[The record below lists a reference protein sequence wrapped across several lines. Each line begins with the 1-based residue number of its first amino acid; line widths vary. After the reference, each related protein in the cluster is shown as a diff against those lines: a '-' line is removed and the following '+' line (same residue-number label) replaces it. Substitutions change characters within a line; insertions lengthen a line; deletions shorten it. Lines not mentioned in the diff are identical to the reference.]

1 MQNQPKVT
9 DPDWTIIKIL
19 QWTTSYFRS
28 NEIDSPRS
36 TAEIL
41 LARTL
46 GLKRIDLYLR
56 YDQPLVRSELD
67 CFRAL
72 IKRRINREP
81 VAYIV
86 GLKEFWNMEL
96 TVTREVL
103 IPRPETE
110 CLVEEALSAL
120 SKESFYSPKM
130 VLEVGTGSGA
140 IILAIASEKPE
151 HNYFASDIS
160 SEAAFVALK
169 NAKRHRLD
177 KKICFFCGNWFL
189 PLKEKDRLF
198 DMVLSNPPYIKKD
211 DISSLQPEISRFEP
225 LTALDGGEDG
235 LCQMRNIISS
245 AHRFLNSKGFLI
257 IEIGHDQ
264 KEAVYKI
271 AEETGSYQNIYF
283 RKDYSGFD
291 RIICMQ
297 KR

>member
-1 MQNQPKVT
+1 MQNQPKLT

-19 QWTTSYFRS
+19 QWTTSYFRL
-28 NEIDSPRS
+28 NVIDSPRS

-41 LARTL
+41 LAHTL

-110 CLVEEALSAL
+110 CLVEEALSIL
-120 SKESFYSPKM
+120 SKESFYSPKR

-160 SEAAFVALK
+160 VKAAFVAFK
-169 NAKRHRLD
+169 NATKQRLE

-189 PLKEKDRLF
+189 PLTEKDKLF
-198 DMVLSNPPYIKKD
+198 DMVLSNPPYIRKE
-211 DISSLQPEISRFEP
+211 DINNLQPEISRFEP
-225 LTALDGGEDG
+225 LAALDGGEDG
-235 LCQMRNIISS
+235 FCQIRNIISS
-245 AHRFLNSKGFLI
+245 VHRFLNSKGYLI

-264 KEAVYKI
+264 KETVYQI

>member
-1 MQNQPKVT
+1 MQNQPKLT

-41 LARTL
+41 LAHTL

-56 YDQPLVRSELD
+56 YDQPLVRIELD

-86 GLKEFWNMEL
+86 GLKGFWNMEL
-96 TVTREVL
+96 SVEREVL

-120 SKESFYSPKM
+120 SEGSFYSPKR

-140 IILAIASEKPE
+140 IILALASERPE

-160 SEAAFVALK
+160 IRAVFVALK
-169 NAKRHRLD
+169 NAEKQGLD

-198 DMVLSNPPYIKKD
+198 DMVLSNPPYVRKD
-211 DISSLQPEISRFEP
+211 DIKSLQPEISRFEP
-225 LTALDGGEDG
+225 LAALDGGEDG
-235 LCQMRNIISS
+235 LCQIRSIIGSV
-245 AHRFLNSKGFLI
+245 HRFLNSGGYLI

-271 AEETGSYQNIYF
+271 AEETGCYHDMHF

>member
-1 MQNQPKVT
+1 MQNQPKLT

-19 QWTTSYFRS
+19 QCTTSYFRS
-28 NEIDSPRS
+28 NLIDSPRS

-41 LARTL
+41 LAHTL

-72 IKRRINREP
+72 IKRRTNREP

-86 GLKEFWNMEL
+86 GLKEFWNIEL
-96 TVTREVL
+96 AVTKEVL

-120 SKESFYSPKM
+120 SKESSYSPKR

-140 IILAIASEKPE
+140 IILAMASEKPE

-160 SEAAFVALK
+160 VKAAFVALK
-169 NAKRHRLD
+169 NAKKQGLD
-177 KKICFFCGNWFL
+177 NKICFFCGNWFF

-198 DMVLSNPPYIKKD
+198 DMVLSNPPYIRKG
-211 DISSLQPEISRFEP
+211 DINSLQPEISRFEP
-225 LTALDGGEDG
+225 LAALDGGEDG
-235 LCQMRNIISS
+235 LCQIRNIINSG
-245 AHRFLNSKGFLI
+245 HKFLNSKGHLI
-257 IEIGHDQ
+257 LEIGHDQ

-271 AEETGSYQNIYF
+271 VEEAGTYQDIYF

-291 RIICMQ
+291 RIICIR

>member
-1 MQNQPKVT
+1 MQTQPKLT

-41 LARTL
+41 LAHTL

-81 VAYIV
+81 VAYII
-86 GLKEFWNMEL
+86 GLKGFWNMEL
-96 TVTREVL
+96 SVEREVL

-110 CLVEEALSAL
+110 CIVEEALSAL
-120 SKESFYSPKM
+120 SKGSFYSPKR

-140 IILAIASEKPE
+140 IILALASERPE

-160 SEAAFVALK
+160 VKAVFVALK
-169 NAKRHRLD
+169 NTEKQGLD

-189 PLKEKDRLF
+189 PLKEKCRLF
-198 DMVLSNPPYIKKD
+198 DMVLSNPPYIRKD
-211 DISSLQPEISRFEP
+211 DIKSLQPEISRFEP
-225 LTALDGGEDG
+225 LAALDGGEDG
-235 LCQMRNIISS
+235 LCQIRNIIGSV
-245 AHRFLNSKGFLI
+245 HRFLNSGGYLI
-257 IEIGHDQ
+257 IEIGHGQ

-271 AEETGSYQNIYF
+271 AEETGCYQDMHI

-291 RIICMQ
+291 RIVCMQ

>member
-1 MQNQPKVT
+1 MQNQPKAT
-9 DPDWTIIKIL
+9 DTDWTIIKIL

-28 NEIDSPRS
+28 NAIDSPRS

-41 LARTL
+41 LAHTL

-86 GLKEFWNMEL
+86 GLKEFWNIEL
-96 TVTREVL
+96 TVTGEVL

-120 SKESFYSPKM
+120 SKESFCSPKM

-140 IILAIASEKPE
+140 IILALASERPE

-160 SEAAFVALK
+160 VKAVLLALK
-169 NAKRHRLD
+169 NAEKQRLD

-189 PLKEKDRLF
+189 PLKGKDRLF
-198 DMVLSNPPYIKKD
+198 DMVLSNPPYIRKD
-211 DISSLQPEISRFEP
+211 DINRLQPEINRFEP
-225 LTALDGGEDG
+225 LAALDGGEDG
-235 LCQMRNIISS
+235 LFQIRNIINSV
-245 AHRFLNSKGFLI
+245 HRFLNSKGYLI

-264 KEAVYKI
+264 KEAVYKV
-271 AEETGSYQNIYF
+271 AEETGCYQDIYF